1 MIVETMR
8 RIRTQIFRDHALGQQ
23 EWRQKGQWV
32 TGISAN
38 YAASA
43 DPLGN

>member
-1 MIVETMR
+1 MIAVIMR
-8 RIRTQIFRDHALGQQ
+8 RLHTQIFRDHALGQQ
-23 EWRQKGQWV
+23 EWRQNGQWV

-43 DPLGN
+43 DP